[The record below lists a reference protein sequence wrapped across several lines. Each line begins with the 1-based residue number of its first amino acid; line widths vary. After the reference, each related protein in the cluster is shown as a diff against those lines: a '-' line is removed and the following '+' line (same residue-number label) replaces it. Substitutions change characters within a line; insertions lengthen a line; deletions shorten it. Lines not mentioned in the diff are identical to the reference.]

1 MLSAQLRISRSTG
14 TKDSLLR
21 STFDD
26 PTDLSNL
33 SELGVLFLLFEMGL
47 ELSSDRLRALKTY
60 AFGLGTVQVFVTTFA
75 FICFAVPF
83 GRSLGT
89 GERFLLSHRCTDL

>member
-1 MLSAQLRISRSTG
+1 MHTVRDIAC
-14 TKDSLLR
+14 

-26 PTDLSNL
+26 PADLAAL

-47 ELSSDRLRALKTY
+47 ELSSDRLRALKSY
-60 AFGLGTVQVFVTTFA
+60 AFGLGTVQVVVTTFT
-75 FICFAVPF
+75 FVCFAVPF

-89 GERFLLSHRCTDL
+89 GAYADPAYQLRCDRLSSACTA